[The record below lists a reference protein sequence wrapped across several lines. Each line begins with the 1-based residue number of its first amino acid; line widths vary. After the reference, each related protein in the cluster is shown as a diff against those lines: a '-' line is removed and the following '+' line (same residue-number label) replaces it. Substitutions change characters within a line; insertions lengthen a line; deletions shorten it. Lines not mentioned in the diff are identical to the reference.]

1 MKFLTLNARG
11 LRNRSKRIHLYG
23 QIRSSN
29 TDVVFI
35 QEAYVTSED
44 LNLWSNEWKGAGLY
58 AVPYKRNSRGL
69 LMYFSEKC
77 DVNNI
82 KEISVQDSFG
92 RIQLITCRLQN
103 EEFALINVYAPNA
116 DNEKIKFFKKIT
128 YVVENYVSS
137 EICNLIIAGDMN
149 TVGNNE
155 LDNLFGSAHAKSVT
169 IAFNLMIE
177 KLGLIDVWRMHH
189 PNEKGFTWS
198 RHGSH
203 TTRARRLDYVLV
215 NESLHMKSQSSAII
229 PYSKSDHCI
238 VNINIEINQQK
249 RGPGFWKMNNSL
261 LQNKDYV
268 DFIKGVIKDIKNND
282 VDLDA
287 QTLWD
292 FCKNEIKHKTIDYA
306 CNQANNLRNQKEN
319 LREELK
325 VLHKKIS
332 IEQKEELFQK
342 YEKVKLDMDKIY
354 EYEANGAQVR
364 SREKW
369 IEKGEKNTSYFLGLE
384 KSRGAKKTIRK
395 LRDGNNK
402 ELTESEDIAK
412 YIFNHFR
419 LFFSRKKIKK
429 TVIEEYLNK
438 IKTPVLTLKDR
449 EVCEGKLTV
458 EECTVVLNKMKQ
470 NTSPGYDG
478 LNTEFYQ
485 VFWEDIKNMVVNSLN
500 ESLETGRLSTTQ
512 RRGVITL
519 LPKGAY
525 TGVPSLNDFRPISLT
540 CCDYKIGAAVLANR
554 LQKVINSIVNS
565 DQTGYIKG
573 RGTYQNIRLLDDIIW
588 YLNVNSL
595 PGALIALDFSKA
607 FDSLSK
613 DFMLEILKKYNFG
626 PEFISWITVLNCD
639 TQSCVT
645 NDGWQTGWF
654 NLECGIRQGCPLSAL
669 LFVLSVEICSCNLRQ
684 EEDIKGIVFP
694 GEEKYTNIKLSQYA
708 DDLTLILGDDISIQ
722 NALSTVNEF
731 SKVSGL
737 LLNVKKSNAMW
748 LGKWK
753 ERPDQL
759 FDLKW
764 NNIVKILGVYFN
776 NSVSAGDILEN
787 WEPKINNI
795 KVLINTWSKRNL
807 SLSGR
812 VIIIKSLLLSQITH
826 LLMSLRAPSDVI
838 LQVNNLLYKFLWNKS
853 TYKKGSERVKR
864 GTVIQAYDCGGLNMV
879 DVEHVQRA
887 LVASWY
893 KRIQDV
899 LNITSEKPKW
909 CNIPVYLLNKLGPE
923 MAVLKFNCK
932 FSDLTDQSKD
942 IINQMPPF
950 YKLLIE
956 TILDN
961 KKLKS
966 KLMSKDII
974 WNNVCI
980 RYSNDT
986 LFFSDWI
993 KQEIMY
999 VEQIINKDTRSIK
1012 TLQEFNRIV
1021 IDRGKL
1027 MFEYFA
1033 LCSAI
1038 TKCQITFD
1046 QDKNVNYTES
1056 NRLVENILLR
1066 KCGSQYYQKQLKL
1079 NCHSDPKSE
1088 SYWNKKFSN
1097 IEINWKQVWNI
1108 NATVNKEAK
1117 LFSLQWKILHK
1128 IYPTGILLKKFGKV
1142 NSEKC
1147 KYCEEI
1153 DTLEHFFVNCYVC
1166 KTIWMC
1172 IENKYN
1178 VSLNEHIILLGVYD
1192 SANVI
1197 NRELYTIISI
1207 AKMCR
1212 SKYKYGVYNNI
1223 MSIFEKECLLR
1234 KVICNTNK

>member
-1 MKFLTLNARG
+1 M
-11 LRNRSKRIHLYG
+11 YG

-29 TDVVFI
+29 TDVIFI

-203 TTRARRLDYVLV
+203 TTCARRLDYVLV

-268 DFIKGVIKDIKNND
+268 DFIKGVMKDIKNND

-306 CNQANNLRNQKEN
+306 CKQANNPRNQKEN

-613 DFMLEILKKYNFG
+613 EFMLEILKKYNFG

-684 EEDIKGIVFP
+684 EEDIKGIVTLFP

-708 DDLTLILGDDISIQ
+708 DDLTLILGDDISIP

-1142 NSEKC
+1142 NSETC

-1172 IENKYN
+1172 IENKYK

-1207 AKMCR
+1207 AKMCI

>member
-203 TTRARRLDYVLV
+203 TTCARRLDYVLV

-306 CNQANNLRNQKEN
+306 CKQANNLRNQKEN

-412 YIFNHFR
+412 YIFNHVR

-588 YLNVNSL
+588 YLNVKSL
-595 PGALIALDFSKA
+595 PGSLIALDFSKA

-613 DFMLEILKKYNFG
+613 EFMLEILKKYNFG

-795 KVLINTWSKRNL
+795 KVLINTRSKRNL

-923 MAVLKFNCK
+923 MAV
-932 FSDLTDQSKD
+932 
-942 IINQMPPF
+942 
-950 YKLLIE
+950 
-956 TILDN
+956 
-961 KKLKS
+961 
-966 KLMSKDII
+966 
-974 WNNVCI
+974 
-980 RYSNDT
+980 
-986 LFFSDWI
+986 
-993 KQEIMY
+993 
-999 VEQIINKDTRSIK
+999 
-1012 TLQEFNRIV
+1012 
-1021 IDRGKL
+1021 
-1027 MFEYFA
+1027 
-1033 LCSAI
+1033 
-1038 TKCQITFD
+1038 
-1046 QDKNVNYTES
+1046 
-1056 NRLVENILLR
+1056 
-1066 KCGSQYYQKQLKL
+1066 
-1079 NCHSDPKSE
+1079 
-1088 SYWNKKFSN
+1088 
-1097 IEINWKQVWNI
+1097 
-1108 NATVNKEAK
+1108 
-1117 LFSLQWKILHK
+1117 
-1128 IYPTGILLKKFGKV
+1128 
-1142 NSEKC
+1142 
-1147 KYCEEI
+1147 
-1153 DTLEHFFVNCYVC
+1153 
-1166 KTIWMC
+1166 
-1172 IENKYN
+1172 
-1178 VSLNEHIILLGVYD
+1178 
-1192 SANVI
+1192 
-1197 NRELYTIISI
+1197 
-1207 AKMCR
+1207 
-1212 SKYKYGVYNNI
+1212 
-1223 MSIFEKECLLR
+1223 
-1234 KVICNTNK
+1234 